1 MPKYRHVWRTL
12 PVRAAC
18 SSARVLR
25 RISCCALDT
34 VSLLPGRTQVSNEVG
49 NVYTRARA
57 GWDHVRRRQAARD
70 NGSPFE
76 RTGCLSRVSDRSDLV
91 EDADRVSESVLRL

>member
-49 NVYTRARA
+49 NVYTSPAQVDAESA
-57 GWDHVRRRQAARD
+57 GTTADLGGITSTWEVALISR
-70 NGSPFE
+70 NGWKALPAVAF
-76 RTGCLSRVSDRSDLV
+76 SRVL
-91 EDADRVSESVLRL
+91 